1 MSEVTVNQGQSAYE
15 QGDYEAALTAFG
27 EAREAARQSGDQRAE
42 ASALRD
48 VGVTLQTAGKL
59 DEAGAAYSEAQTLF
73 QAAGDEAGRA
83 TVLGNQATLLRRRGK
98 DQEAEALLSQA
109 ADLFAEAGNDQ
120 YEVDTLRLLAQWQM
134 KRGAWLDSL
143 INYNKAMSRMERL
156 SPAQGCLR
164 AMGKLFLRILG
175 VRQS

>member
-1 MSEVTVNQGQSAYE
+1 MSGVRVSEGQSAYE
-15 QGDYEAALTAFG
+15 QGDYEAALTAFRV
-27 EAREAARQSGDQRAE
+27 AREAALQSGDQRAE

-48 VGVTLQTAGKL
+48 MGVTLQTAGKF
-59 DEAGAAYSEAQTLF
+59 DEAGTAYSEAQTLF
-73 QAAGDEAGRA
+73 QAAGDESGRA
-83 TVLGNQATLLRRRGK
+83 TVLGNRATLLRRRGK

-120 YEVDTLRLLAQWQM
+120 YEADTLRLLAQWQM

-143 INYNKAMSRMERL
+143 INYNKAMSRMEHL

-164 AMGKLFLRILG
+164 AMSKLFLRVAG